1 MKLDSKLFDAIRIRP
16 RHQEEPKVE
25 TPPCAWEGC
34 DQAGLYRAPKGH
46 RAEGEYHNFC
56 LEHVRHYNIAFNF
69 FSGMSQDDVEAYV
82 SRAAETDGRPTW
94 GMGAKAGASAQP
106 NHPRNGK
113 AKTYARGERFHDPFQ
128 VFARYRRHQNKNGN
142 PQAERRR
149 PMHEPDRRAFEAL
162 GLEGGASSEDIK
174 KAYKA
179 LVKIHHPDANGGDR
193 SSEDR
198 LRAIIVAYTHLKTT
212 GFVKR

>member
-16 RHQEEPKVE
+16 RRQEEQPKVE
-25 TPPCAWEGC
+25 VPPCGWEGC

-46 RAEGEYHNFC
+46 RAEGEYHHFC

-69 FSGMSQDDVEAYV
+69 FSGMSQDDVESYV
-82 SRAAETDGRPTW
+82 SRSSQTDGRPTW
-94 GMGAKAGASAQP
+94 GMGAKAGPGAQP
-106 NHPRNGK
+106 NRPKGS
-113 AKTYARGERFHDPFQ
+113 KTYARGERFHDPFH
-128 VFARYRRHQNKNGN
+128 VFARYQRFQNKDTG
-142 PQAERRR
+142 PQTERKR
-149 PMHEPDRRAFEAL
+149 PLGELDRRAFEAL
-162 GLEGGASSEDIK
+162 GLEGVAKSDDIK

-198 LRAIIVAYTHLKTT
+198 LRAIIVAYTHLKNT
-212 GFVKR
+212 GFVTR